1 LKTWFSINRIP
12 TKGEYR
18 MRDRTESNEQT
29 QDLKC
34 PECRAE
40 LKRRRSR
47 KADPCEM
54 VCGGCGQIF
63 DVCDM
68 DTVDRLKT

>member
-1 LKTWFSINRIP
+1 MSDKTRPKDQNS
-12 TKGEYR
+12 
-18 MRDRTESNEQT
+18 
-29 QDLKC
+29 DLTC

-47 KADPCEM
+47 NVDACEM

-63 DVCDM
+63 DVCDI
-68 DTVDRLKT
+68 DTVAELKKQTP

>member
-1 LKTWFSINRIP
+1 MDDANDNRDA
-12 TKGEYR
+12 G
-18 MRDRTESNEQT
+18 

-47 KADPCEM
+47 NPDACEM
-54 VCGGCGQIF
+54 VCGGCGQMF

-68 DTVDRLKT
+68 DTVAELKKKAP

>member
-1 LKTWFSINRIP
+1 MSET
-12 TKGEYR
+12 
-18 MRDRTESNEQT
+18 TETNDQAK
-29 QDLKC
+29 DLKC

-47 KADPCEM
+47 NVDQCEM

-63 DVCDM
+63 DVCDI
-68 DTVDRLKT
+68 DTMAELEK